1 MADIF
6 EIIGKLSLDGV
17 ETVEKGL
24 NKVSGVAK
32 GVGKAIVGVTGAVAT
47 GSVALVKGVQSSFG
61 ELQQNLGGSE
71 AVFGQYASE
80 IQKIGEDAYKN
91 MGISQSEYLA
101 TANKMAS
108 LFQGSGIDQRTSLD
122 LTSKAMQRASDVAS
136 VMGIDMTMA
145 MESITGAAKG
155 NFTMMDNLGVA
166 MNATTLE
173 AYAHSKGMENFT
185 WKTASQM
192 EKNTLAMQMFLERTE
207 QYAGNFARESTDTI
221 TGSIGYL
228 GASWKD
234 FLAGLGNPT
243 ADMSR
248 LTNNL
253 AQSFGAMIDNIVP
266 IIENITKALP
276 SVMDSLIKSA
286 GSMLPTLLSTFTALV
301 KTVLSNLGVL
311 IKEYAPPLLFTLID
325 SGKMVIDTVISLITE
340 YAPTLLSKGEE
351 LLTNL
356 SIGISNNL
364 PMVLDKGLT
373 IISNFADTVSRNAPI
388 LISKGIE
395 FIRSLVQGLM
405 SALPTLIER
414 VPEIISKF
422 ANVINDNAPTI
433 IMGGFGIILD
443 IIKGIIQ
450 AIPTLIANIPSI
462 ISAVVDT
469 WSAFNWL
476 NLGKT
481 VITAIGKGFT
491 AMIGFAQTSIGS
503 VKNGIITTIQNLP
516 QILMDLGK
524 SAIHN
529 LALTI
534 DGLKSSV
541 INSALRVMRGIESTF
556 LRLPSKMLSIG
567 KELVKGLW
575 NGISNSAGW
584 LLDSIWSFA
593 DNIISSVKEAF
604 DINSPSRV
612 MMGLGGFIAEGLGV
626 GIAEDE
632 TAENS
637 IRNKVDGMLG
647 IANNSL
653 SNTKL
658 GISGMIAESPL
669 QKYQLDFNGQIG
681 ALNDGFERLI
691 ALVGA
696 YLPNIA
702 ENSAKE
708 LDFDGNKLVLGISK
722 KMDMQLGKMALA
734 KGRGNV

>member
-6 EIIGKLSLDGV
+6 EIIGKMSLEGT

-24 NKVSGVAK
+24 NKVSGIAK
-32 GVGKAIVGVTGAVAT
+32 GVGTAILGVTGAVAT
-47 GSVALVKGVQSSFG
+47 GSVALVKGVQAEFG

-71 AVFGQYASE
+71 AVFGQYASK

-91 MGISQSEYLA
+91 MGMSQSEYLA

-108 LFQGSGIDQRTSLD
+108 LFQGSGISQKESLD
-122 LTSKAMQRASDVAS
+122 LTTQAMQRASDVAS
-136 VMGIDMTMA
+136 VMGIDMQMA

-185 WKTASQM
+185 WKTASNM
-192 EKNTLAMQMFLERTE
+192 EKNSLAMQMFLERTE
-207 QYAGNFARESTDTI
+207 QYADNFARESTETI
-221 TGSIGYL
+221 TGSIGFL
-228 GASWKD
+228 GAAWKD
-234 FLAGLGNPT
+234 FMAGLGNPS

-253 AQSFGAMIDNIVP
+253 AQSFGAMIGNMTP

-276 SVMDSLIKSA
+276 TVLDSLIKSA
-286 GSMLPTLLSTFTALV
+286 GSMLPTLLSTFTELV
-301 KTVLSNLGVL
+301 KTVITNLG
-311 IKEYAPPLLFTLID
+311 A
-325 SGKMVIDTVISLITE
+325 LITE
-340 YAPTLLSKGEE
+340 YAPMLLTKGEE
-351 LLTNL
+351 LLNNL
-356 SIGISNNL
+356 SSGITNNL
-364 PMVLDKGLT
+364 PTFLDKGLT
-373 IISNFADTVSRNAPI
+373 LISNFADMVSRNAPI

-395 FIRSLVQGLM
+395 FIRNLVQGLM

-450 AIPTLIANIPSI
+450 AIPTLIANIPSV
-462 ISAVVDT
+462 ISAVVDV

-481 VITAIGKGFT
+481 VINAIGKGFT
-491 AMIGFAQTSIGS
+491 AMIGFAKSSIGS

-516 QILMDLGK
+516 QMLMDLGK

-541 INSALRVMRGIESTF
+541 INSALKVMSGIESTF

-593 DNIISSVKEAF
+593 DSIISSVKEAF

-612 MMGLGGFIAEGLGV
+612 MMGLGGFIAQGLGV

-637 IRNKVDGMLG
+637 IKNKVDGMLG

-658 GISGMIAESPL
+658 GISGMISESPL

>member
-6 EIIGKLSLDGV
+6 EIIGKMSLEGT

-24 NKVSGVAK
+24 NKVSSIAK
-32 GVGKAIVGVTGAVAT
+32 GVGTAILGVTGAVAT
-47 GSVALVKGVQSSFG
+47 GSVALVKGVQAEFG

-221 TGSIGYL
+221 SGSIGYL

-234 FLAGLGNPT
+234 FMAGLGNPT

-253 AQSFGAMIDNIVP
+253 AQSFGAMIKNITP

-276 SVMDSLIKSA
+276 TVLDSLIKSA
-286 GSMLPTLLSTFTALV
+286 GSLLPTLLSTFTELV
-301 KTVLSNLGVL
+301 KTVITNLG
-311 IKEYAPPLLFTLID
+311 A
-325 SGKMVIDTVISLITE
+325 LITE
-340 YAPTLLSKGEE
+340 YAPMLLTKGEE
-351 LLTNL
+351 LLNNL
-356 SIGISNNL
+356 SSGIINNL
-364 PMVLDKGLT
+364 PTFLDKGLT
-373 IISNFADTVSRNAPI
+373 LISNFADMVSRNAPI
-388 LISKGIE
+388 LIAKGVE
-395 FIRSLVQGLM
+395 FIRNLVQGLM

-450 AIPTLIANIPSI
+450 AIPTLIANIPSV
-462 ISAVVDT
+462 ISAVVDV

-481 VITAIGKGFT
+481 VINAIGKGFT
-491 AMIGFAQTSIGS
+491 AMIGFAQASIGS

-516 QILMDLGK
+516 QVLMDLGR

-541 INSALRVMRGIESTF
+541 INSALKVMSGIETTF

-567 KELVKGLW
+567 KDIISGLW

-584 LLDSIWSFA
+584 LLDRIWSFA
-593 DNIISSVKEAF
+593 DNIINSFKEAF

-612 MMGLGGFIAEGLGV
+612 MMGLGGFISQGLGV
-626 GIAEDE
+626 GIEEDDSAEK
-632 TAENS
+632 S
-637 IRNKVDGMLG
+637 INEKVNGILG
-647 IANNSL
+647 VANNSL
-653 SNTKL
+653 SNAKL
-658 GISGMIAESPL
+658 GIGGMIAESPL

-702 ENSAKE
+702 ENTAKE